1 VSALGKR
8 LAIQPTNRLT
18 SFIKTSARLTLSLNS
33 ELDSVVTLELVVLV
47 VWVVLVVFLQV
58 TSSVMHASL
67 LLRLWGM
74 HLFSRHDFLTA
85 IFSPTGRD
93 RCRTTT
99 TCSPS
104 PHQLTTEGGQ
114 AAIIA
119 IALLIPGVES
129 DHHQGNWQ
137 RSSAAGVDR
146 LTTAKSGHP
155 KVHSDPEVSSS
166 FHVITA
172 I

>member
-67 LLRLWGM
+67 PLRLWGM

-85 IFSPTGRD
+85 IFSANAPRSLQNDNYLPTFAASTDHGR
-93 RCRTTT
+93 R
-99 TCSPS
+99 PS
-104 PHQLTTEGGQ
+104 CHHRHR
-114 AAIIA
+114 IA
-119 IALLIPGVES
+119 YSWRRV
-129 DHHQGNWQ
+129 
-137 RSSAAGVDR
+137 
-146 LTTAKSGHP
+146 
-155 KVHSDPEVSSS
+155 
-166 FHVITA
+166 
-172 I
+172 